1 MKHAGPAS
9 LDALEPLLAEIR
21 PRVAIDPKIVEKKRG
36 SFYRRGKAWLH
47 FHEDPAGYFADPGDP
62 KTFEQCKLD
71 LGERIVSLPGPR
83 VSLNGTLEQRLRGA
97 FWDEALSML
106 FGDRRDVPV
115 DGLAP
120 LAKQQSLI
128 LG

>member
-47 FHEDPAGYFADPGDP
+47 FHEDPAGYFADL
-62 KTFEQCKLD
+62 K
-71 LGERIVSLPGPR
+71 GPDDWLRMR
-83 VSLNGTLEQRLRGA
+83 VSDADERQALMAAIDEVLGA
-97 FWDEALSML
+97 A
-106 FGDRRDVPV
+106 
-115 DGLAP
+115 
-120 LAKQQSLI
+120 
-128 LG
+128 